1 MSRFQFRLARL
12 ERVRQTQEHLAEER
26 WAAAEARWRE
36 AAQRE
41 RLAQLAFER
50 ALDEL
55 RVAQGRGALSP
66 PEVLRSQ
73 DALRRL
79 AALAARE
86 KAQTARRR
94 AEADAARE
102 PWRLLHAEVEGLE
115 RLHQRAR
122 ASHLR
127 DATTLEAREADE
139 RAIQGAARRS
149 AALGG
154 HPAPGENGR
163 SRLHGAEAPLTER
176 P

>member
-1 MSRFQFRLARL
+1 MTRFHFRLARL
-12 ERVRQTQEHLAEER
+12 ERVRKTQEHLAQER
-26 WAAAEARWRE
+26 WAAAEGRWRE

-50 ALDEL
+50 ALEEL
-55 RVAQGRGALSP
+55 RAAQARGALSP

-86 KAQTARRR
+86 KAQAARRR

-102 PWRLLHAEVEGLE
+102 PWRALHAEVEGLE
-115 RLHQRAR
+115 RLHGRAL

-127 DATTLEAREADE
+127 EAVTLEGQEADE
-139 RAIQGAARRS
+139 RAIQVAARRYP
-149 AALGG
+149 AVAG

-163 SRLHGAEAPLTER
+163 SSLHGARTP
-176 P
+176 